1 MYKYV
6 FKRIGMLIP
15 VFLGVT
21 LVIFTLS
28 YITPG
33 DPVRMILG
41 EVAPPQAIA
50 QLRDELGLDN
60 PFLVRFFNYLLDAIR
75 LDFGNSY
82 QTKRPVFTEIKARF
96 PTTMQLA
103 GMSVALALALG
114 LPLGILSATKQYTVF
129 DAGANFLG
137 LLGTSIPNFWQ
148 GMILIVVFSVT
159 YRILPP
165 SGWSTPWHRILPV
178 VTIGTSGTA
187 IIMRMT
193 RSSML
198 EVIRQDYIR
207 TARAKGQRESKVIF
221 KHALKN
227 ALIPVTTT
235 AGLQFGSM
243 LGGAVLTET
252 IFAIPGLGRYM
263 VDAILTRDLPV
274 ILGGVLLISIAF
286 SVVNLLVDILYAF
299 IDPRIRSQYS

>member
-1 MYKYV
+1 MHKYIL
-6 FKRIGMLIP
+6 KRLGMLIP
-15 VFLGVT
+15 VLLGVT
-21 LVIFTLS
+21 FIIFTLS
-28 YITPG
+28 YLTPG

-41 EVAPPQAIA
+41 EVAPPEAIA
-50 QLRDELGLDN
+50 QLREELGLDK
-60 PFLVRFFNYLLDAIR
+60 PFLVRFFNYVLGAIR
-75 LDFGNSY
+75 LDFGFSY
-82 QTKRPVFTEIKARF
+82 QSRRPVFTEIMARF

-103 GMSVALALALG
+103 GMSVALSLLLG
-114 LPLGILSATKQYTVF
+114 IPLGILSATKQYTVF
-129 DAGANFLG
+129 DAGANFVG
-137 LLGTSIPNFWQ
+137 LLGSSIPTFWQ
-148 GMILIVVFSVT
+148 AMILVVVFSVT
-159 YRILPP
+159 FRFFPP
-165 SGWSTPWHRILPV
+165 SGWATPMHKILPV
-178 VTIGTSGTA
+178 ITVGTSGTA

-263 VDAILTRDLPV
+263 VDAIIQRDLPV
-274 ILGGVLLISIAF
+274 ILGGVLLISAAF
-286 SVVNLLVDILYAF
+286 SVVNLMVDILYAF
-299 IDPRIRSQYS
+299 IDPRIRSQYK